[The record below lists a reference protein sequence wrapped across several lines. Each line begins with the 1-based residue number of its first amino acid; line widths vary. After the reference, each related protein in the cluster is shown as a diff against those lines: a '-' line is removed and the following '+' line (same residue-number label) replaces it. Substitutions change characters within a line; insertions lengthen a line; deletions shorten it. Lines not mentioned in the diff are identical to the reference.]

1 VGSVALPNFLRL
13 SLVKA
18 AHVAADEC
26 HVAGNPGSRVQLD
39 QDLGVSIP
47 LRPLLR
53 SNAWMREPRL
63 RSEPISERTS
73 STRGVG
79 GGGALRSCTLRASSA
94 ETATGPAGT
103 NPLSA
108 AGDLP
113 TLSVCSCRRSI
124 RRRGGTTRTCG
135 SLTGSGGGATTALAC
150 GALAAGAATMA
161 GCFGFFGVFAET
173 FVFACR
179 VGAFLKSL
187 SGAAR
192 MSRARRRRLI
202 SASS

>member
-1 VGSVALPNFLRL
+1 ML
-13 SLVKA
+13 SLV
-18 AHVAADEC
+18 
-26 HVAGNPGSRVQLD
+26 GLD

-79 GGGALRSCTLRASSA
+79 GGGTLRSCTLRASSA
-94 ETATGPAGT
+94 DTATGPAGT

-108 AGDLP
+108 AGDLD
-113 TLSVCSCRRSI
+113 LSVCSCRRSS

-135 SLTGSGGGATTALAC
+135 SLAGSGGAGTAARTC
-150 GALAAGAATMA
+150 GGVAAGATATA
-161 GCFGFFGVFAET
+161 GCLGFFAET
-173 FVFACR
+173 FVFTFG
-179 VGAFLKSL
+179 VGTFLKSL

-192 MSRARRRRLI
+192 MSRARRRRSI

>member
-1 VGSVALPNFLRL
+1 LPNFLRL

-18 AHVAADEC
+18 AHAAAGEC
-26 HVAGNPGSRVQLD
+26 RVAGNPGSLVWLD

-73 STRGVG
+73 STRGA

-94 ETATGPAGT
+94 DTATGPAGT

-108 AGDLP
+108 AGDLD
-113 TLSVCSCRRSI
+113 LSACSCRRSS

-135 SLTGSGGGATTALAC
+135 SLAGSGGAGTAARAC
-150 GALAAGAATMA
+150 GGIAAGAAATA
-161 GCFGFFGVFAET
+161 GCLGFFAET
-173 FVFACR
+173 FVFTFR
-179 VGAFLKSL
+179 VGTFLKSL

-192 MSRARRRRLI
+192 MSRARRRRSI